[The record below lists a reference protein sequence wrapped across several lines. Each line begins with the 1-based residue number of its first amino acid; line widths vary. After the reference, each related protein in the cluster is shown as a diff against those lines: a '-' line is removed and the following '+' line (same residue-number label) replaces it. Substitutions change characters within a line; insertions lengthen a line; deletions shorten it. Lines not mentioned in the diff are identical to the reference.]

1 MTKMQKRNSNVAG
14 RAACGGVGRNN
25 LDMPIAKDE
34 VTPPDAAKPAAE
46 AREADPA
53 PADADAPDAD
63 ADAPDGQKKAGRSSS
78 GCKAPRKALA
88 RKKATSAVGE
98 PKKKRGPPRPHRK
111 LDQDVLNS
119 RVEKLQKRID
129 KSKDILEEAERHI
142 DAYNKETKYRVEDQD
157 A

>member
-1 MTKMQKRNSNVAG
+1 VTKMQKRNSNVAG
-14 RAACGGVGRNN
+14 RAARGGVGRNN
-25 LDMPIAKDE
+25 LDMPTANDE
-34 VTPPDAAKPAAE
+34 VTPPDAAM
-46 AREADPA
+46 PA
-53 PADADAPDAD
+53 PAEADDVAPAGAPDSD
-63 ADAPDGQKKAGRSSS
+63 AADGQKKAGRSSS

-111 LDQDVLNS
+111 LDQDVLSS
-119 RVEKLQKRID
+119 RIEKLQKRID

>member
-46 AREADPA
+46 ASEADPA

-63 ADAPDGQKKAGRSSS
+63 ADAPRNSFKKKRG
-78 GCKAPRKALA
+78 APRSAIRTHA
-88 RKKATSAVGE
+88 WAVGE
-98 PKKKRGPPRPHRK
+98 PKKKRGPPRPHRR
-111 LDQDVLNS
+111 LAQEVLVA
-119 RVEKLQKRID
+119 RIGKLQKRIN
-129 KSKDILEEAERHI
+129 KARGLLEEAERHI
-142 DAYNKETKYRVEDQD
+142 EAYSHEEKYRAAEAKEAD